1 MASDS
6 LVEVLELENLLVQ
19 ILCVRLTQKA
29 ASGIC
34 WPEPIVG
41 LEYSFLRVV
50 LGHTT
55 NGVTD
60 TSHVT

>member
-41 LEYSFLRVV
+41 LEYSLLPKPKPMDLTR
-50 LGHTT
+50 
-55 NGVTD
+55 NGLC
-60 TSHVT
+60 

>member
-6 LVEVLELENLLVQ
+6 LVEVLELENLLAQ

-41 LEYSFLRVV
+41 LEYSL
-50 LGHTT
+50 LPKPKPMDLTH
-55 NGVTD
+55 NELC
-60 TSHVT
+60 